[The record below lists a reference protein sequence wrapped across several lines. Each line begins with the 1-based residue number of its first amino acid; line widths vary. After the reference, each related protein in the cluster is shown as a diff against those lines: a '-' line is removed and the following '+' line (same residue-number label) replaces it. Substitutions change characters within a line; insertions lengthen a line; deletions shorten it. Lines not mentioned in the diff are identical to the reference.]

1 MKHEFRVLTV
11 DEVMNGRSSAYEFI
25 DFDKLK
31 TMNILKV
38 DKEQNGTMD
47 VRVASS
53 NKLLGCFMV
62 SEDGY
67 YNFWP
72 LESITGYYSADA
84 LLELG
89 NKLNEIN
96 KPWNDNITEYFNKQ

>member
-1 MKHEFRVLTV
+1 
-11 DEVMNGRSSAYEFI
+11 
-25 DFDKLK
+25 
-31 TMNILKV
+31 MNILKV

-47 VRVASS
+47 VRAASN

-62 SEDGY
+62 AEDGY

-72 LESITGYYSADA
+72 LESITGYYSSDM

-89 NKLNEIN
+89 MKLMAVNKD
-96 KPWNDNITEYFNKQ
+96 WNDNINEYFNKQQINK

>member
-1 MKHEFRVLTV
+1 
-11 DEVMNGRSSAYEFI
+11 
-25 DFDKLK
+25 
-31 TMNILKV
+31 MNILKV

-47 VRVASS
+47 VRAASN

-72 LESITGYYSADA
+72 LESITGYYSSDM

-89 NKLNEIN
+89 DKLKAIN
-96 KPWNDNITEYFNKQ
+96 KDWNDNINEYFNKQQINK

>member
-1 MKHEFRVLTV
+1 
-11 DEVMNGRSSAYEFI
+11 
-25 DFDKLK
+25 
-31 TMNILKV
+31 MNILKV

-47 VRVASS
+47 VRAASS

-72 LESITGYYSADA
+72 LESITGYYSSDM

-89 NKLNEIN
+89 DKLKAIN
-96 KPWNDNITEYFNKQ
+96 KDWNDNINEYFNKQQINK